1 MWTDVKLFDFDD
13 LNKIINDLVDKKDAK
28 LNFYN
33 TANCAYDEYV
43 LDDDKNAKYIEIA
56 VPGFSSKEITV
67 EVEDDILKVTAHQG
81 ETTFSFLTRDDITFT
96 KILDNP
102 DVNVTAECANGILR
116 LRLVNP
122 EKKDTS
128 RKIEVIQDYK
138 YIKMTK
144 A

>member
-1 MWTDVKLFDFDD
+1 MWNDTKIFDFGD
-13 LNKIINDLVDKKDAK
+13 LNKIINDLIDKKDVK

-33 TANCAYDEYV
+33 TANCAYDEYT

-67 EVEDDILKVTAHQG
+67 EIDENVLKVTAHQG
-81 ETTFSFLTRDDITFT
+81 ETTFSFLTRDDITYT
-96 KILDNP
+96 KILENP

-116 LRLVNP
+116 LRLETP

-128 RKIEVIQDYK
+128 RKIEVI
-138 YIKMTK
+138 
-144 A
+144 